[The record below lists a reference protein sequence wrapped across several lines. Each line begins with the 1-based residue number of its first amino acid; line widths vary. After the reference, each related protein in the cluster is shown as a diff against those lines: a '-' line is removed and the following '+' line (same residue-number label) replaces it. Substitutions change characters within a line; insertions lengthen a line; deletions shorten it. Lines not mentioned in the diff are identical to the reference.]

1 MRLRL
6 IVEDKASVDA
16 WKQQQKP
23 LLSTILEANPKFI
36 SKIPE
41 KLRAKAMDY
50 APYVE
55 EAADSTTAK
64 SGSATATSASLR

>member
-36 SKIPE
+36 TKIPE
-41 KLRAKAMDY
+41 KLRAKAMNY

-55 EAADSTTAK
+55 EADSTTA
-64 SGSATATSASLR
+64 STGSAAAASASMR